1 MTQDNDVNAIA
12 IRDIDNGIVISVRAR
27 PGASKD
33 SVSGVH
39 GDALKIAVRAAPENG
54 KANDAL
60 VDLIASFF
68 KVKRKNVRLLRGGA
82 SASKHFEIIGINASQ
97 ARRIIQAAIDE

>member
-1 MTQDNDVNAIA
+1 MAGCQDVN
-12 IRDIDNGIVISVRAR
+12 IRGTDDGIVISVRAR

-33 SVSGVH
+33 AVAGVH

-60 VDLIASFF
+60 VNIIASVFN
-68 KVKRKNVRLLRGGA
+68 VKRKNVRLMRGG
-82 SASKHFEIIGINASQ
+82 SSPSKQFEIAGISADQ
-97 ARRIIQAAIDE
+97 ARRIIQAALAEK

>member
-1 MTQDNDVNAIA
+1 M
-12 IRDIDNGIVISVRAR
+12 NGIGLDVIAQETDGGVRIAVRAR

-33 SVSGVH
+33 AVVGLY

-60 VDLIASFF
+60 IKVIASFF
-68 KVKRKNVRLLRGGA
+68 GVKPGQVALSRGGS
-82 SASKHFEIIGINASQ
+82 SATKSFVIRGIDAAA
-97 ARRIIQAAIDE
+97 ARQRIRDGLSD